1 MLRLNQIF
9 LIHFVIIFSVTLALT
24 AIVSYLTIRH
34 LEMKQHKEH
43 LMNSIELVTMQLRHG
58 EDLEKLVINI
68 RNRTNFRATIINQRG
83 NILAE
88 SHHSR
93 LNMDNHSR
101 REEIIEA
108 QKNGIGIS
116 VRYSKTTKED
126 RLYVAKKIL
135 FDDKIIYL
143 RLSSSIRIILEKF
156 YRLWLNITPLFAIFI
171 FIGMAINYRVSR
183 RIAND
188 LGVLESH
195 LEQIAQKNYKII
207 PTKTF
212 SKEFSVLTKY
222 LEKLALKLHKR
233 DRQKQKYTAKLRLM
247 NKQRNM
253 LVSSLSHEF
262 KNPIASMIGY
272 AQTLHN
278 DPGCQ
283 GKTRERFL
291 QKIVNNGQKINT
303 MLDRISLSISLDND
317 DFKPSNDSFDL
328 DDVVKDAV
336 QDMEKKYRDRNIV
349 YNGVSRQV
357 HADKTLLELAVINL
371 IDNALKYSQEDI
383 EVRLDQDS
391 FSVRDNGIGIA
402 EAEVDKITK
411 KFYRVDKNLWDN
423 SMGLGLSIVSFILKA
438 HSLSLKIESKEN
450 SGSTFS
456 FDIDEIMNQKAKQ

>member
-1 MLRLNQIF
+1 VLRLNQIF

-43 LMNSIELVTMQLRHG
+43 IVNSIELVAMQLYQG
-58 EDLEKLVINI
+58 EDLEELVINI
-68 RNRTNFRATIINQRG
+68 RNKTNFRATIIDRVG
-83 NILAE
+83 HVLAE

-93 LNMDNHSR
+93 MNMDNHSQ
-101 REEIIEA
+101 REEIIQAKED
-108 QKNGIGIS
+108 GIGS
-116 VRYSKTTKED
+116 SLRYSKTTKED

-135 FDDKIIYL
+135 FDDNIIYI
-143 RLSSSIRIILEKF
+143 RISSSISIILEKF

-171 FIGMAINYRVSR
+171 FVGMAINYRVSR

-188 LGVLESH
+188 LGVLETH

-212 SKEFSVLTKY
+212 SKEFTVLTKY

-283 GKTRERFL
+283 GETRERFL

-317 DFKPSNDSFDL
+317 DFTPSNDSFDL

-336 QDMEKKYRDRNIV
+336 QDMEKKYKDRNII
-349 YNGVSRQV
+349 YSGISRLV
-357 HADKTLLELAVINL
+357 HADKTLLELAVTNL

-383 EVRLDQDS
+383 EVTLEQNL
-391 FSVRDNGIGIA
+391 FSVKDSGIGIA
-402 EAEVDKITK
+402 EADIDKITK

-438 HSLSLKIESKEN
+438 HSLNLEIESKEN
-450 SGSTFS
+450 SGSIFS
-456 FDIDEIMNQKAKQ
+456 FHIDEIMNQKAK

>member
-1 MLRLNQIF
+1 VLRLNQIF

-43 LMNSIELVTMQLRHG
+43 IINSIELVAMQLYNG
-58 EDLEKLVINI
+58 EDLEELVINI
-68 RNRTNFRATIINQRG
+68 RNKTNFRATIIDRVG
-83 NILAE
+83 HVLAE

-93 LNMDNHSR
+93 MNMDNHSQ
-101 REEIIEA
+101 REEIIQAKED
-108 QKNGIGIS
+108 GIGS
-116 VRYSKTTKED
+116 SLRYSKTTKED

-135 FDDKIIYL
+135 FDDNIIYI
-143 RLSSSIRIILEKF
+143 RLSSSISIILEKF
-156 YRLWLNITPLFAIFI
+156 YRLWLNITPLFAVFI
-171 FIGMAINYRVSR
+171 FVGMAINYRVSR

-188 LGVLESH
+188 LGVLETH
-195 LEQIAQKNYKII
+195 LEQIAQKNYKIT

-212 SKEFSVLTKY
+212 SKEFTVLTKY

-283 GKTRERFL
+283 GETRERFL

-317 DFKPSNDSFDL
+317 DFTPSNDSFDL
-328 DDVVKDAV
+328 NDVVKDAV
-336 QDMEKKYRDRNIV
+336 QDMGKKYRDRNII
-349 YNGVSRQV
+349 YSGMSRLV
-357 HADKTLLELAVINL
+357 HADKTLLELAVTNL

-383 EVRLDQDS
+383 EVKLEQNL
-391 FSVRDNGIGIA
+391 FSVKDSGIGIA
-402 EAEVDKITK
+402 EADIDKITK

-438 HSLSLKIESKEN
+438 HSLNLKIESKEN

-456 FDIDEIMNQKAKQ
+456 FNIAEIMNQKAKR